1 MIHNEQDSAA
11 DAYFSSS
18 VLRRFAGP
26 EANEVSLLCRPE
38 SLRPG
43 DIVHQ
48 AESVYRTLRDLLR
61 SEGGGLEHVVQETVY
76 FRNIR
81 EDLNRFQQAR
91 LQVVKDSGLEAF
103 GPASTFIEQPP
114 LNDWARL
121 EILVLAVIPHDQ
133 RAAKVWNVWRTSQCV
148 CNDCARIGAQVQL
161 LGGQKYLRA
170 GNIYGASGTSY
181 AETYNMFVSAEELLR
196 QEGMGFQ
203 DVVRTWIYLREMDRD
218 YAEFNRGRR
227 EFFQDRGI
235 KLHPASTGIY
245 GAPFPEGH
253 NFLMGIYAI
262 KSPDPLQVGLMTTPT
277 LNEAWMYGSD
287 FSRGLKVVEA
297 NKIALYVSG
306 TASVDEAGE
315 TAHVGD
321 FDGQVERMIVN
332 VSTLLAAQNA
342 SLGDLVS
349 ATTYLKSPEDAPRLR
364 RILRQRGLAG
374 LPNALVKAA
383 VCRPNL
389 LCEMEAIAA
398 LPRPA

>member
-1 MIHNEQDSAA
+1 MIHNEQDGAA

-26 EANEVSLLCRPE
+26 EANEIFLLCRPE

-43 DIVHQ
+43 EIAYQ
-48 AESVYRTLRDLLR
+48 TESVYRTLRDLLQ
-61 SEGGGLEHVVQETVY
+61 SEGGGLEHVVQEAVY

-81 EDLNRFQQAR
+81 EDLSRFQQAR
-91 LQVVKDSGLEAF
+91 LQVVKETGLEAF
-103 GPASTFIEQPP
+103 DPASTFIEQPP
-114 LNDWARL
+114 LNDSARL
-121 EILVLAVIPHDQ
+121 EISVLAVIPHDQ

-170 GNIYGASGTSY
+170 GNIYGASGTTY
-181 AETYNMFVSAEELLR
+181 AETYDMFVSAEELLR
-196 QEGMGFQ
+196 QEGMGFG

-227 EFFQDRGI
+227 EFFHDRGI

-262 KSPDPLQVGLMTTPT
+262 KSPDSLQVKLMTTPT

-332 VSTLLAAQNA
+332 ISTLLAAQNA

-349 ATTYLKSPEDAPRLR
+349 ATTYLKSSEDAPRLR

-374 LPNALVKAA
+374 CPNALVKAA

-398 LPRPA
+398 LPRPV